1 MERKTIV
8 KSGQHVTKS
17 MEKFMLTT
25 TVDITATGNYEDVSQ
40 QNWDALVTVIGM
52 RAQPIVLDEPEAVAD
67 LSTVDDAYAAST
79 AGFMFEFTTE
89 HVGVFSEHDNNYVVT
104 DEVGVLADMLDGI
117 SLNGTEMVYG
127 TNINVQLVKSYE

>member
-8 KSGQHVTKS
+8 KSGQNVTKS

-25 TVDITATGNYEDVSQ
+25 TVDITATGNYEDESQ

-52 RAQPIVLDEPEAVAD
+52 RAQPIVLDEPESVDD
-67 LSTVDDAYAAST
+67 LSTIDDSYDAET

-89 HVGVFSEHDNNYVVT
+89 HVGVFSEHDSNYEVT

-117 SLNGTEMVYG
+117 SLSGTEMVYG